1 MIEAA
6 NVYGKTFDGGITA
19 AGKTK
24 PANVL
29 VIGGGVA
36 GLAAAGTAKNM
47 GATVKGFDVRDAAL
61 DQFESMRCGTLR
73 VSVKEDGEGGG
84 GYAKAGFVSCRLIY

>member
-6 NVYGKTFDGGITA
+6 NIYGRTFDGGITA

-29 VIGGGVA
+29 IIDGGVA
-36 GLAAAGTAKNM
+36 GLATDGPAKNM
-47 GATVKGFDVRDAAL
+47 GV
-61 DQFESMRCGTLR
+61 M
-73 VSVKEDGEGGG
+73 
-84 GYAKAGFVSCRLIY
+84 